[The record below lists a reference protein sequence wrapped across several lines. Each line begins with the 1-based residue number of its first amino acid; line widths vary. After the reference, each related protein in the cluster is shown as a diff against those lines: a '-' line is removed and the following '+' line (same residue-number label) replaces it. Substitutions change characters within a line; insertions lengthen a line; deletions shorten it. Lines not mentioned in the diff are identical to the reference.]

1 MHSQFLILAILS
13 LRALADI
20 TLTAYDHNDVHCN
33 GKAIGNQVHLS
44 GSECVIYQPEQ
55 PNANIHVSYWT
66 RPLERIY
73 NVTIFS
79 DPNCQDNIGT
89 IWPNIN
95 EHITHE
101 DNVNIDSTCSSM
113 GAIAEGPW
121 GIAMRSK
128 YHE

>member
-1 MHSQFLILAILS
+1 MHSHLLILAILS
-13 LRALADI
+13 LHALADMI
-20 TLTAYDHNDVHCN
+20 PTAYDRNNADCN
-33 GKAIGNQVHLS
+33 GKAIGNPVHLS
-44 GSECVIYQPEQ
+44 GSQCVIYQPEQ
-55 PNANIHVSYWT
+55 PDANIHVKYFT
-66 RPLERIY
+66 APLERIY

-95 EHITHE
+95 EQITHE
-101 DNVNIDSTCSSM
+101 DNVNIDPTCSSM

-121 GIAMRSK
+121 GSAMRSK